1 MLASGETQQNEEPGV
16 PLNAEESQAEVVAA
30 KDYSHVTWRSSSPF
44 ASTPD
49 PFLEF
54 PTYPLGHP
62 SIPAV
67 LEQQQHQPESHQPP
81 PGLLPFDNRAP
92 PFPTPM
98 TDDHNGA
105 CDKITLGI
113 MPNSNTSS
121 SLLDLARVLPV
132 VPPPPAGPQRDLR
145 RQRSLSESSLSSWED
160 SSAGSS
166 SEECPTRSAFP
177 NPRVPPRTAAP
188 EVSRPV
194 ESALGGE
201 GALNRQA
208 LPQQRRYSDMTA
220 PPQHTGDYPPN
231 PTPFNGIAPLLSS
244 LPEYDIVQQLALLQQ
259 QAWVLGQLHATNEIF
274 RNYNLGS
281 ADRQEPQQKQEP
293 APTTRTSGHLSSGQA
308 TPEEIRSFVEECR
321 PCIRML
327 ATDRYGNYFVQ
338 ELCHHIDPTDI
349 CNFLK
354 ELVTTPNFP
363 QVSRDVAGSKVL
375 VEMTRQLKK
384 NRDVPPEGIVEVAEV
399 IREKLSNLLSEPS
412 CFFLLGTVMELLPTG
427 DYSDQFIDAIIHASD
442 NLLAVANNRNG
453 SLLLSTCVTRK
464 PDCIPDLCQRIALV
478 IDGDNITLKRQLSEH
493 GNRLLK
499 TIKSYHGQPSK
510 SA

>member
-16 PLNAEESQAEVVAA
+16 PLSAEESQAEVVAA
-30 KDYSHVTWRSSSPF
+30 KDYSHVTWRSSFPF

-67 LEQQQHQPESHQPP
+67 LEQQHQPESHQPP

-98 TDDHNGA
+98 TDHNEA
-105 CDKITLGI
+105 SDKVTLGI

-121 SLLDLARVLPV
+121 VLDLARVLPV
-132 VPPPPAGPQRDLR
+132 VPPHAGPQRDLR

-166 SEECPTRSAFP
+166 SEECLSRPAFP
-177 NPRVPPRTAAP
+177 NPRAPPRTAVP
-188 EVSRPV
+188 EVSIPF

-201 GALNRQA
+201 GAQNCQA
-208 LPQQRRYSDMTA
+208 LPQQRRHSDMTA
-220 PPQHTGDYPPN
+220 PPQHTGDYPLN
-231 PTPFNGIAPLLSS
+231 PAPFGGITPLLSS

-293 APTTRTSGHLSSGQA
+293 APTTRTSVRGDQRRNRPTGCRGSGSSVGSHRRRDSKTTLTGRVVSLAVGGAGSRLLQGHLSSGQA

-338 ELCHHIDPTDI
+338 ELCHHIGPY
-349 CNFLK
+349 CSW
-354 ELVTTPNFP
+354 P
-363 QVSRDVAGSKVL
+363 SARCGSS
-375 VEMTRQLKK
+375 T
-384 NRDVPPEGIVEVAEV
+384 
-399 IREKLSNLLSEPS
+399 LLS
-412 CFFLLGTVMELLPTG
+412 
-427 DYSDQFIDAIIHASD
+427 SDI
-442 NLLAVANNRNG
+442 
-453 SLLLSTCVTRK
+453 
-464 PDCIPDLCQRIALV
+464 
-478 IDGDNITLKRQLSEH
+478 
-493 GNRLLK
+493 
-499 TIKSYHGQPSK
+499 
-510 SA
+510 